1 MDYTYDFNDLANF
14 YKLYE
19 DLMKFWHKKFSKKIF
34 NMDYESLIANKEVEI
49 KKLLKFCELSWDDN
63 CLNFHKNTRSVST
76 ASLAQVR
83 QPLYKTSIEKWKKY
97 SKNLTILKKQLGY

>member
-14 YKLYE
+14 YKLYD
-19 DLMKFWHKKFSKKIF
+19 DLMQYWHKKFSNKIF
-34 NMDYESLIANKEVEI
+34 NMDYENLIANKETET
-49 KKLLKFCELSWDDN
+49 KKLLEFCELSWDDN
-63 CLNFHKNTRSVST
+63 CLNFHKNTRSVAT

-97 SKNLTILKKQLGY
+97 SKNLKVLKKQLGY